1 VPARRAALVDLPHP
15 LDELDHLLRIPEIPA
30 GQTRHDLPKVTL
42 SGRDVTIEW
51 FHMRETL
58 LEDEGTEVEVL
69 NQMPDKQ
76 SFQEQ
81 LFVRVVAFLSSPVE
95 PRPML

>member
-1 VPARRAALVDLPHP
+1 
-15 LDELDHLLRIPEIPA
+15 
-30 GQTRHDLPKVTL
+30 
-42 SGRDVTIEW
+42 
-51 FHMRETL
+51 MRETL

-81 LFVRVVAFLSSPVE
+81 LFVRVVAALFSVQIFQIVPNFLSSPVE